1 MVLGLRLLG
10 GFEIYVAFW
19 VSLEIMFII
28 IITTTLL
35 TCRSVN
41 AINHQELV
49 IKSKQTFPYFFPV
62 QYFLEFNL
70 LRNK

>member
-1 MVLGLRLLG
+1 MVLGLRLLR

-28 IITTTLL
+28 ITTLL
-35 TCRSVN
+35 TCHSVN

-49 IKSKQTFPYFFPV
+49 IKIKQANISISPPMSNA
-62 QYFLEFNL
+62 FLNFI
-70 LRNK
+70 KK